1 MEGFVIKYTDIN
13 NLLWEYKSKL
23 EGLISK
29 LETCERSI
37 NQFIQSDQFIGETA
51 TAAKNYLYDVH
62 ITMISC
68 LKVATQNMLDDIAYH
83 KACYNEIDGS
93 TNFRLN
99 EEAIREF
106 RTKLAT
112 NSADTESYAQ
122 SVQQAVSNI
131 SDISDVNIPGTNGII
146 ELHEQLDQELLNF
159 IETIQTQESTTVT
172 IIENTVDLMVDSIKN
187 CLGKIGTS
195 KTAITTYTSNSF
207 YTDIDVYTLA
217 YLSEYFYQQH
227 TVNQETYDAIWDVE
241 QQLKDA
247 AEEREVQGVIKA
259 IGGIVLVVVGVACI
273 AASLGAATPA
283 VVAAGT
289 MIGSGTTVFG
299 ITDTA
304 EGAQDVYYGSIS
316 DLDSTAVNRLK
327 EVVFQGNEEAYYF
340 TEGVFSFAAS
350 AFIPIGKASTVGKLT
365 FRSGST
371 IIAKEGLST
380 LAGEGVSKLTTDL
393 SGNQTV
399 GIMAGV
405 LASGLT
411 SHGLDKLDVKFKQ
424 KSFTDLMKQGM
435 VESSNFSVDDI
446 IKGVENGEIPLS
458 NNIQKG
464 NYGEMKMDA
473 YFESQG
479 YERISLDRV
488 TDLNAPNHQGIDG
501 VYYNPDGHPPYVIGE
516 AKYGNSR
523 LGNTLDGP
531 QMSDDWIYGSN
542 RLLKAVGKEM
552 YDDILV
558 EGYGKQLIHIDKNGV
573 LDVTA
578 ID

>member
-68 LKVATQNMLDDIAYH
+68 LKVATQNILDDIAHH

-93 TNFRLN
+93 TNFRLD

-131 SDISDVNIPGTNGII
+131 SDISDVNTPGTNGII

-399 GIMAGV
+399 GMMAGM
-405 LASGLT
+405 LTSGLT